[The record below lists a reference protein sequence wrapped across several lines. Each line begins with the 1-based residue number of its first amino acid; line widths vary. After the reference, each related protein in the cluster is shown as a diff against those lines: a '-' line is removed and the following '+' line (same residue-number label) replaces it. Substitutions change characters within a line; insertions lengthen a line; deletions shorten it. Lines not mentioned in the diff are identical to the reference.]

1 MKSED
6 PEHFSFQYC
15 KIIHFDFR
23 HPVIF
28 ALKISFATLGSQKL
42 VY

>member
-1 MKSED
+1 MNSEVQKD
-6 PEHFSFQYC
+6 FCFQYC